1 MGWSY
6 TDSQIMFTYIYC
18 ARNNVCNLKDTS
30 KEIKNSVLKH
40 VLLAA
45 PPKLAKFISVLFHVH
60 FPQSSPADFMAQIA
74 GLVHSQ

>member
-30 KEIKNSVLKH
+30 KEDQTK
-40 VLLAA
+40 
-45 PPKLAKFISVLFHVH
+45 
-60 FPQSSPADFMAQIA
+60 
-74 GLVHSQ
+74 